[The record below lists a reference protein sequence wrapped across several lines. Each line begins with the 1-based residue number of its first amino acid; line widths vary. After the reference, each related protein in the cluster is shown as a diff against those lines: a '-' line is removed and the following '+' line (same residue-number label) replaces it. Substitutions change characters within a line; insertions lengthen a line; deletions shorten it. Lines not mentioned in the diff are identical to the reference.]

1 MSEIIPFIG
10 VGFHHITD
18 LAAFDH
24 ILFLVALAAVYRRRD
39 WREAIWVVSAF
50 TIGHSITL
58 ALAVSGAVRLPTALI
73 EFLIPIT
80 IVATGVE
87 NITGRLGPY
96 RPLLAGAFGLVHGA
110 GFANYLR
117 SLFEGSIAGPLFGF
131 NLGIEAG
138 QILVLVLAGALL
150 AVLDVILTRRLL
162 TVTVSATVILVATT
176 MAVERAPW

>member
-1 MSEIIPFIG
+1 MSDIVPFSG

-24 ILFLVALAAVYRRRD
+24 ILFLVALAAIYRGRE
-39 WREAIWVVSAF
+39 WREALWVISAF
-50 TIGHSITL
+50 TTGHSITL
-58 ALAVSGAVRLPTALI
+58 ALAVTGAVRMPTPLI
-73 EFLIPIT
+73 EFLIPLT

-87 NITGRLGPY
+87 NIAGRLGQY

-117 SLFEGSIAGPLFGF
+117 SLFEGSIAAPLFGF

-138 QILVLVLAGALL
+138 QILVLVAAGTVLAS
-150 AVLDVILTRRLL
+150 LDLVVTRPLR
-162 TVTVSATVILVATT
+162 TAMVSAAVILVAAK
-176 MAVERAPW
+176 MAVERVPW